1 MSARKRGAIV
11 SSIPPPFPGKAI
23 ALPLR
28 ESVFVVDDDPS
39 MRASMDRLLRRHGFD
54 TTLFDTAGALLD
66 HGKFCTAI
74 CIILD
79 INLGA
84 KSGIDVRRRLAEN
97 GVIVPVIYVTGND
110 CPANRTA
117 AIASGCFAYLTKPF
131 SAESL
136 IESVMRAA
144 AA

>member
-1 MSARKRGAIV
+1 MRSNRIQYPTIV
-11 SSIPPPFPGKAI
+11 AVRHLPERQI

-39 MRASMDRLLRRHGFD
+39 MRASMDRLLRGYGFD
-54 TTLFDTAGALLD
+54 TTLFDTASALLD
-66 HGKFCTAI
+66 HGKFYTAI

-84 KSGIDVRRRLAEN
+84 KSGIEVRRRLAEN
-97 GVIVPVIYVTGND
+97 GVMAPVIYVTGND

-117 AIASGCFAYLTKPF
+117 AIASGCIAYLTKPF

-136 IESVMRAA
+136 IESVTRATVA
-144 AA
+144 